1 MVCRHCGAEIAE
13 KALICY
19 RCGDATTEA
28 RRQPVPL
35 PGTAGGGG
43 LAGRAAPVLALVAL
57 ALAGLYMGQGG
68 DVAPEVAYGVAG
80 LAATVLGLRQ
90 WQRWRRRR

>member
-1 MVCRHCGAEIAE
+1 MVCNHCGAEIAE

-19 RCGDATTEA
+19 RCGNATTEA
-28 RRQPVPL
+28 RRHPAPL
-35 PGTAGGGG
+35 PGSPGSGG
-43 LAGRAAPVLALVAL
+43 LAGRATPVLALVAL
-57 ALAGLYMGQGG
+57 GLAGLYMGQGG

>member
-1 MVCRHCGAEIAE
+1 M
-13 KALICY
+13 
-19 RCGDATTEA
+19 
-28 RRQPVPL
+28 
-35 PGTAGGGG
+35 GG
-43 LAGRAAPVLALVAL
+43 LAGRATPVLALLAL